1 MSDLENAE
9 KYLQLFQGGE
19 NDDLMDTWNNF
30 LKIASII
37 QLQSIVRQFNLHTKI
52 QRYTKL
58 SKDELI
64 NELVKRV
71 GIVNG
76 KLVYKKIAPIN
87 LKDKLKNITLYL
99 NNLKKLYKK
108 DKIMFEEQ
116 RKILKKNKRKLQKE
130 IITPK
135 LNDLLNEILAYPKY
149 KASKKKITDLE
160 HDLEFDDEEFKPKT
174 KKIGKLK
181 LAKGGGVDFELKEQ
195 DPMTDYNSMKGR
207 HIMPNGK
214 IMRDD
219 EHNVVFELKEQDP
232 MTDYNSMKGRH
243 IMPNGTI
250 MRDAEHIGGAYNK
263 KFVEKIVRDKLATMD
278 GGDKIS
284 QKEINEMVKSTI
296 KQLEEDDKENKATKK
311 RNVAKKPKGIEK
323 ALLQMTKPQL
333 RTIAKHYNRD
343 IPIARYTRL
352 SKEDIITELIQ
363 LIEVIDNKIYSID
376 TPHYKGNGF
385 LDYFKNILHKY
396 RYNLSSSSILK
407 KYGNHK
413 IMVLQINRAPIYDS
427 INKALNLLSLGKWN
441 KVRKEFNYDTLFHLS
456 LIATI
461 LMEDGKTY
469 KRILIEKNQQINI
482 SDKPKIYDDTEF
494 ITILTTTKDLTI
506 NGMLNNTIEKIGKEH
521 FFTYDAFSL
530 NCQDFIKSILASN
543 NLYTKKID
551 DFVYQELTDLV
562 ENLPSYV
569 PITSRLITD
578 LASWIGRLSGAGY

>member
-58 SKDELI
+58 TKDELI
-64 NELVKRV
+64 NELVKRIGV
-71 GIVNG
+71 VNG

-149 KASKKKITDLE
+149 KASKKKITDGGLGGDPLIE
-160 HDLEFDDEEFKPKT
+160 QELEFDDTEFKPKT

-181 LAKGGGVDFELKEQ
+181 LAKGG
-195 DPMTDYNSMKGR
+195 
-207 HIMPNGK
+207 
-214 IMRDD
+214 
-219 EHNVVFELKEQDP
+219 NVVFELKEQDP
-232 MTDYNSMKGRH
+232 MTDYDSMKGRH
-243 IMPNGTI
+243 IMPDGTI
-250 MRDAEHIGGAYNK
+250 MRDAEHVGGAYQKGGQRGVPAYNK
-263 KFVEKIVRDKLATMD
+263 KFVEKLVRDKLATID

-296 KQLEEDDKENKATKK
+296 KQLEEDDKKENKATKK

-323 ALLQMTKPQL
+323 ALLQMTKAEL
-333 RTIAKHYNRD
+333 RKLAKHYNRD

-376 TPHYKGNGF
+376 TPHYSGGGF
-385 LDYFKNILHKY
+385 LDYFRNILDKY

-427 INKALNLLSLGKWN
+427 INKALNMLSLGKWD
-441 KVRKEFNYDTLFHLS
+441 KVRKEFSYDTLYHLS
-456 LIATI
+456 LVATI

-494 ITILTTTKDLTI
+494 ITILTSTKDLTI

-521 FFTYDAFSL
+521 FFTYDAFSW

-562 ENLPSYV
+562 KNLPSYV

-578 LASWIGRLSGAGY
+578 LASWIGRLSGAGYETTQN

>member
-1 MSDLENAE
+1 MTDYNSM
-9 KYLQLFQGGE
+9 KGRHI
-19 NDDLMDTWNNF
+19 MP
-30 LKIASII
+30 
-37 QLQSIVRQFNLHTKI
+37 
-52 QRYTKL
+52 
-58 SKDELI
+58 
-64 NELVKRV
+64 
-71 GIVNG
+71 NG
-76 KLVYKKIAPIN
+76 K
-87 LKDKLKNITLYL
+87 
-99 NNLKKLYKK
+99 
-108 DKIMFEEQ
+108 IM
-116 RKILKKNKRKLQKE
+116 R
-130 IITPK
+130 
-135 LNDLLNEILAYPKY
+135 
-149 KASKKKITDLE
+149 
-160 HDLEFDDEEFKPKT
+160 DDEHN
-174 KKIGKLK
+174 
-181 LAKGGGVDFELKEQ
+181 VVFELKEQ